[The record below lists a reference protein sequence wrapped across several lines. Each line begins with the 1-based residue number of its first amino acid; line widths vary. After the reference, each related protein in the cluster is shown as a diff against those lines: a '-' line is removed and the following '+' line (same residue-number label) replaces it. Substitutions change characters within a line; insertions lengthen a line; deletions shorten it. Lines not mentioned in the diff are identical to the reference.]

1 MDETKVR
8 YNVNQTQPEHNVHD
22 FILPALVLVFSVY
35 MLRTLKEQEF
45 LYIHSNL

>member
-1 MDETKVR
+1 MYMYLHV
-8 YNVNQTQPEHNVHD
+8 D

-35 MLRTLKEQEF
+35 MLWTLKEQEF